1 MDLELGGK
9 TAIITGGSRGIGKAI
24 ALGLAKEGANIAI
37 MARDKGALE
46 AAGAEIAKAT
56 GAKVEAYS
64 TDTGDDAAVKK
75 TVADIASAFGR
86 IDILV
91 NCAAQPGGQGKPPS
105 LTEITNEHFWADM
118 NVKVM
123 GYLRTSR
130 EVAPHMIKAGAGR
143 IIHVSGLAARSTGT
157 IIGSM
162 RNVSVA
168 ALTKNMAD
176 ELSPHGV
183 SVVCVHPG
191 LTRTE
196 KTAGVVAAQAKAQGV
211 SEAEIETR
219 MAGRNLA
226 RRIIT
231 AAEIAHI
238 VVFLASPK
246 AAAINGD
253 AIGAGGG
260 VPGVIHY

>member
-1 MDLELGGK
+1 M
-9 TAIITGGSRGIGKAI
+9 
-24 ALGLAKEGANIAI
+24 
-37 MARDKGALE
+37 
-46 AAGAEIAKAT
+46 
-56 GAKVEAYS
+56 VEAYS

-75 TVADIASAFGR
+75 TIADIASVFGR

-130 EVAPHMIKAGAGR
+130 EVAPHMIKAGSGR

-162 RNVSVA
+162 RNVAVA

-176 ELSPHGV
+176 ELAPHGIA
-183 SVVCVHPG
+183 VVCVHPG

-196 KTAGVVAAQAKAQGV
+196 KTPASSPLRPKPRVSPKPRSKPAWPAAISCATDHHGGGDCRRRGLSGLAQGRRRQRRCDRCGWRRTRRDPLLGRRELERVMTPVPGFERERVAATTQHQPRRA
-211 SEAEIETR
+211 S
-219 MAGRNLA
+219 GRESWRRRLA
-226 RRIIT
+226 
-231 AAEIAHI
+231 A
-238 VVFLASPK
+238 
-246 AAAINGD
+246 
-253 AIGAGGG
+253 
-260 VPGVIHY
+260 